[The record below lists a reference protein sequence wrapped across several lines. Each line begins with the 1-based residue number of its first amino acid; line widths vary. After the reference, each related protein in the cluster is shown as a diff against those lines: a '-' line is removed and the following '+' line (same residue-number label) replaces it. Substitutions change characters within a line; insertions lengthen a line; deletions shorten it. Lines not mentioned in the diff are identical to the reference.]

1 MTPAHHGDRF
11 QAPTLAHSLPAS
23 TANVGGETQT
33 AQDERNAHPH
43 SIMNGFTSAGW
54 VTLPA
59 LLTHTVTTIGY
70 RAEGAMEQVETLV
83 REQDAM
89 VLDIRTMPRSRYYPQ
104 WNRKPLEARFG
115 LQHYDHLELLGNVNY
130 RTPEL
135 PIQLQDAHN
144 GLLWLCVY
152 LQRRDVVLLC
162 GCPHPLSCQH
172 TRKSTH
178 LRMCHRYHVCQLLH
192 QHLPTLSIKHL
203 ITRSDGSWDEQRHAE
218 VQV

>member
-1 MTPAHHGDRF
+1 MNTAHNDCF
-11 QAPTLAHSLPAS
+11 QATTLASSLAAS
-23 TANVGGETQT
+23 TASVVGETPF
-33 AQDERNAHPH
+33 AQNERDSHFH
-43 SIMNGFTSAGW
+43 SIMNAPTSAGW
-54 VTLPA
+54 MSLTA
-59 LLTHTVTTIGY
+59 LLAHTVYTLGY
-70 RAEGAMEQVETLV
+70 RAEGAMEHVEMLV
-83 REQDAM
+83 REHDAM
-89 VLDIRTMPRSRYYPQ
+89 VLDIRMMPHSRYSPQ
-104 WNRKPLEARFG
+104 WNRKQLEARFG
-115 LQHYDHLELLGNVNY
+115 LQHYDHLELLGNVNDPFPN
-130 RTPEL
+130 R